1 LSQVQSH
8 PAIAFYEAPA
18 ITKPSH
24 SISSL
29 PKTQKCLPEIKFI
42 CVFQLQG
49 IQFNS
54 IRSSWMPKCKHIQNF
69 QESFKIL
76 WQNFEES
83 KSVIILPFVYDQPY
97 AALAP
102 STEFSMLYVEKDIK
116 INTTK
121 KYLFACSSLTP
132 PILSTS
138 LQILLNIMMPPHQ
151 IPLS

>member
-1 LSQVQSH
+1 MTFNQLPAQNTKMLTRNQVH
-8 PAIAFYEAPA
+8 
-18 ITKPSH
+18 
-24 SISSL
+24 L
-29 PKTQKCLPEIKFI
+29 CLP
-42 CVFQLQG
+42 VARNS

-54 IRSSWMPKCKHIQNF
+54 ILSSWMPQCKHI
-69 QESFKIL
+69 
-76 WQNFEES
+76 QNFEES
-83 KSVIILPFVYDQPY
+83 KSVIVLPSVYDQPY

-121 KYLFACSSLTP
+121 KYLFACSSLTT

>member
-1 LSQVQSH
+1 MTFNQLTAQNTKMLTRNQVH
-8 PAIAFYEAPA
+8 
-18 ITKPSH
+18 
-24 SISSL
+24 L
-29 PKTQKCLPEIKFI
+29 CLP
-42 CVFQLQG
+42 VAR
-49 IQFNS
+49 NS

-76 WQNFEES
+76 CQNFEES
-83 KSVIILPFVYDQPY
+83 KSVIIPPFVYDQPY

-121 KYLFACSSLTP
+121 KYLFACSSLTT